1 MDSARKIELQ
11 APEDLAYLIANVRRA
26 AAARIDEAF
35 PPVDDSTEDELRT
48 RIEELVNEYILQTFA
63 LAAPNLSINGLPVD
77 ADHFLSGAGA
87 GSNPALRLAALEP
100 EEVFEPFDARKRA
113 RVEALTAE
121 EEDLL
126 RDIARL
132 KRGVPGAVAAAWSE
146 AARRGVRADED
157 ALESANRRA
166 RARFGGHHDN
176 DDDGNNNG
184 NADRVGNGN
193 ENGNGNGSD
202 AGAATA
208 ATPAVAVGGS
218 AGAGAGVGPGLL
230 AAVVPLDRQD
240 DVEAGFASAVRG
252 LARLKREMPAIVAR
266 MERARKAGE
275 YVVTER

>member
-11 APEDLAYLIANVRRA
+11 VPEDLAYLVANVRRA

-48 RIEELVNEYILQTFA
+48 RIEELVNEYIAKTFT

-77 ADHFLSGAGA
+77 ASHFLSSTASPGDAL
-87 GSNPALRLAALEP
+87 GSSEP

-126 RDIARL
+126 RDIAQL
-132 KRGVPGAVAAAWSE
+132 KKSVPGAAAGSWAE
-146 AARRGVRADED
+146 AARKGIKDDEE
-157 ALESANRRA
+157 ALEKVN
-166 RARFGGHHDN
+166 
-176 DDDGNNNG
+176 
-184 NADRVGNGN
+184 
-193 ENGNGNGSD
+193 
-202 AGAATA
+202 AATLAQFGKSTGAPSGTAPGGGGGGGDA
-208 ATPAVAVGGS
+208 A
-218 AGAGAGVGPGLL
+218 AGAGSGL
-230 AAVVPLDRQD
+230 VINPLDRQD
-240 DVEAGFASAVRG
+240 DVERGFENAVRG
-252 LARLKREMPAIVAR
+252 LGHLKKEMPAVVAR